1 MELNKLESLLIKY
14 EEGNTT
20 LAEEKQLQ
28 FYFSTADVP
37 AHLRSYKIIFAYSAI
52 EKNRTYTGKTQLTS
66 NKRQFFFIG
75 IAASILL
82 AIGIFAWQN
91 NRWEELP
98 QHNLGTIEDPHEAYQ
113 KTKEAL
119 QMVAE
124 VFNAGRDD
132 LEYLNEFNKTKNK
145 FIKNQ

>member
-1 MELNKLESLLIKY
+1 MELSKLESLLKKY
-14 EEGNTT
+14 EEGNTS

-28 FYFSTADVP
+28 YYFSSAEIP
-37 AHLRSYKIIFAYSAI
+37 AHLRSYKMIFAYAAN
-52 EKNRTYTGKTQLTS
+52 EKNRTYPGKIQLTP
-66 NKRQFFFIG
+66 NKRQFFLIG

-91 NRWEELP
+91 NSWEELP
-98 QHNLGTIEDPHEAYQ
+98 QHNMGTIEDPHEAYQ

-124 VFNAGRDD
+124 VFNSGRED

>member
-1 MELNKLESLLIKY
+1 MELNKLESLLKKY

-28 FYFSTADVP
+28 DYFSSAEIPV
-37 AHLRSYKIIFAYSAI
+37 HLWGYKMIFAYSAN
-52 EKNRTYTGKTQLTS
+52 EKKRTYPGKIQLTS

-82 AIGIFAWQN
+82 AIGVFSWQN
-91 NRWEELP
+91 NNVEEIP
-98 QHNLGTIEDPHEAYQ
+98 EHNLGTIEDPQEAYH

-124 VFNAGRDD
+124 VFNAGRED

>member
-1 MELNKLESLLIKY
+1 MELNKLESLLKKY

-28 FYFSTADVP
+28 HYFSSEEIP
-37 AHLRSYKIIFAYSAI
+37 AHLRSYKILFAYSAN
-52 EKNRTYTGKTQLTS
+52 EKNRTYQGKTQLAS
-66 NKRQFFFIG
+66 KKGQFFFIG

-91 NRWEELP
+91 NSLEEIP
-98 QHNLGTIEDPHEAYQ
+98 QHNVGTIEDPHEAYQ

-124 VFNAGRDD
+124 VFNAGRED

>member
-1 MELNKLESLLIKY
+1 MELNKLESLLKKY

-28 FYFSTADVP
+28 YYFSSAEIP
-37 AHLRSYKIIFAYSAI
+37 AHLRSYKIIFAYSAN
-52 EKNRTYTGKTQLTS
+52 EKNRTYPGKPQLTPK
-66 NKRQFFFIG
+66 KRQFLFIG

-91 NRWEELP
+91 NSQEEIP
-98 QHNLGTIEDPHEAYQ
+98 QHNLGTIEDPQEAYQ

-124 VFNAGRDD
+124 VFNTGRED
-132 LEYLNEFNKTKNK
+132 LEYLNEFNKTKDK

>member
-1 MELNKLESLLIKY
+1 MELNKLESLLKKY

-20 LAEEKQLQ
+20 LTEEKQLQ
-28 FYFSTADVP
+28 YYFSSEEIP
-37 AHLRSYKIIFAYSAI
+37 EHLRSYKIIFEYSAN
-52 EKNRTYTGKTQLTS
+52 ERSRTYQGKTELAS
-66 NKRQFFFIG
+66 KKRQFFLIG

-91 NRWEELP
+91 NSREGIP
-98 QHNLGTIEDPHEAYQ
+98 QYNVGTIVDPHEAYQ

-124 VFNAGRDD
+124 VFNTGRED

-145 FIKNQ
+145 FINNQ